1 MELPQEYWRHRTLF
15 EIARAIGTPLSLDEA
30 TKNRMFGHYARIL
43 VDIDLSR
50 RIFDEIVVERD
61 GYVFKLAMIYKRLPD
76 FCGHCSMIGHD
87 ITTCKWL
94 RQQTVEDNSKQ
105 IVKVKKEAAKVMKYV
120 AKQQHVPV
128 IIPAQSSVVPEV
140 PKADKLITAVDVSH
154 ASVAD
159 AGKVVID
166 DEVTPKQDVETAY
179 KARTAAPQI
188 TSFSMPLKDVT
199 DEIVQGELAVS
210 EPVLQQ
216 ITEPVDSEKMVD
228 ATSDDGEEIVI
239 ETQLTR
245 VVNDEEF
252 DDVVQKELQ
261 VVKQIWADMADN
273 DKQFTPVVSKSQK
286 KRNRQKMRSAGQ
298 PYHTRSKG
306 ARSHMSLW
314 EVSGS
319 C

>member
-1 MELPQEYWRHRTLF
+1 
-15 EIARAIGTPLSLDEA
+15 
-30 TKNRMFGHYARIL
+30 
-43 VDIDLSR
+43 
-50 RIFDEIVVERD
+50 
-61 GYVFKLAMIYKRLPD
+61 
-76 FCGHCSMIGHD
+76 
-87 ITTCKWL
+87 
-94 RQQTVEDNSKQ
+94 
-105 IVKVKKEAAKVMKYV
+105 MKYV

-140 PKADKLITAVDVSH
+140 PKADVPEVSKADKLITAVDVSH
-154 ASVAD
+154 ALVAD

-228 ATSDDGEEIVI
+228 ASSDDGEEIVI

-245 VVNDEEF
+245 MVNDEF

-273 DKQFTPVVSKSQK
+273 DKQFTSVVSKSQK

-306 ARSHMSLW
+306 TRSHMSLW

>member
-1 MELPQEYWRHRTLF
+1 
-15 EIARAIGTPLSLDEA
+15 
-30 TKNRMFGHYARIL
+30 MFH
-43 VDIDLSR
+43 S
-50 RIFDEIVVERD
+50 
-61 GYVFKLAMIYKRLPD
+61 
-76 FCGHCSMIGHD
+76 
-87 ITTCKWL
+87 
-94 RQQTVEDNSKQ
+94 
-105 IVKVKKEAAKVMKYV
+105 
-120 AKQQHVPV
+120 
-128 IIPAQSSVVPEV
+128 
-140 PKADKLITAVDVSH
+140 SH

-166 DEVTPKQDVETAY
+166 DEVTPEVDVETAD

-199 DEIVQGELAVS
+199 DEIVQGELAIA

-216 ITEPVDSEKMVD
+216 ITEPVDKEKMVD
-228 ATSDDGEEIVI
+228 TTSDDGEEIVI

-261 VVKQIWADMADN
+261 MVKQIWADMADN
-273 DKQFTPVVSKSQK
+273 DKQFTSVVSKSQK
-286 KRNRQKMRSAGQ
+286 KRNRQKMHSAGQ

>member
-1 MELPQEYWRHRTLF
+1 
-15 EIARAIGTPLSLDEA
+15 
-30 TKNRMFGHYARIL
+30 L

-105 IVKVKKEAAKVMKYV
+105 IVKVKKEAEKVMKYV

-140 PKADKLITAVDVSH
+140 PKADVPEVSKADKLITAVDVSH

-166 DEVTPKQDVETAY
+166 DEVTPEVDVETAD

-188 TSFSMPLKDVT
+188 TSFSMPLNDVT
-199 DEIVQGELAVS
+199 DEIVQGELAIA

-228 ATSDDGEEIVI
+228 ALVM
-239 ETQLTR
+239 
-245 VVNDEEF
+245 
-252 DDVVQKELQ
+252 
-261 VVKQIWADMADN
+261 MA
-273 DKQFTPVVSKSQK
+273 
-286 KRNRQKMRSAGQ
+286 RR
-298 PYHTRSKG
+298 
-306 ARSHMSLW
+306 
-314 EVSGS
+314 
-319 C
+319 